1 MHIQMGKKKHTE
13 EEQEKKDAAHN
24 AGTTEQEGQDQGSPS
39 NGQEGAVTGSQQE
52 YQELK
57 DKYLRLVAEFDN
69 YRKRTLK
76 EKVDMMSTASK
87 DVIAALLPVL
97 DDFDRA
103 KKSAETE
110 GSGEVFTEGVQLV
123 YHKLYRILEGQGL
136 KPMESNGVAF
146 DPDQHE
152 AITEIPAPS
161 PDMKG
166 QVVDTVEKGYFLKDK
181 IIRYAKVVVGK

>member
-1 MHIQMGKKKHTE
+1 MYTLMGKKKHTE
-13 EEQEKKDAAHN
+13 EEQEKK
-24 AGTTEQEGQDQGSPS
+24 GTADNIETPEQEGQEQGSSS
-39 NGQEGAVTGSQQE
+39 NGQEGAGNGSQQE

-87 DVIAALLPVL
+87 DVVAALLPVL

-136 KPMESNGVAF
+136 KPMDSNGVAF

-152 AITEIPAPS
+152 AITEIPAPT
-161 PDMKG
+161 PEMKG

>member
-1 MHIQMGKKKHTE
+1 MGKKKQT
-13 EEQEKKDAAHN
+13 EEQEEKKGATDH
-24 AGTTEQEGQDQGSPS
+24 TETPQQEGQDEGSQS
-39 NGQEGAVTGSQQE
+39 NGQEGTGIGTQQE

-87 DVIAALLPVL
+87 DVISALLPVL

-136 KPMESNGVAF
+136 KPMDSNGVAF

-152 AITEIPAPS
+152 AITEIPAPT
-161 PDMKG
+161 PEMKG
-166 QVVDTVEKGYFLKDK
+166 KVVDTVEKGYFLKDK